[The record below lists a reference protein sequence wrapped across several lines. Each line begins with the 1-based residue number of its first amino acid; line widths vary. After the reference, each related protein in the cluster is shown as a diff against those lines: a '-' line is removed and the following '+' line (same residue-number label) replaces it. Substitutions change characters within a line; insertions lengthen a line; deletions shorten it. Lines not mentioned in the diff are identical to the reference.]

1 MREGRILRK
10 DAMSIKSR
18 LARTIAPVIGFCAL
32 AACSAAPEPQPVTD
46 LRTLAADEMAGR
58 LVGTPG
64 NARARAYIT
73 QRYAEIGLEPVGGSF
88 AHPFDFTRPTD
99 FRDPGSAPVE
109 MRGVNLIGMVEG
121 SGAGD
126 DVIVVTAHFD
136 HLGPA
141 EAGEIFNGADDNA
154 SGVAALLAA
163 AEAVSRRAPENDV
176 MFVAFDA
183 EEGGLNGARAF
194 MEDPPIDA
202 DRIAFNLNLDM
213 VGYSPDGDLWAV
225 GTYHYPVLEPIV
237 ARIAEN
243 AAVELKMGF
252 DRPTENRR
260 NDWTLLSDHAPF
272 HLAGVP
278 FLYLGVEDHAHYHQP
293 SDEFAVIPLD
303 FFLGA
308 VETATMTLRAVDAEL
323 DAITAAPS
331 RIEADAGG

>member
-1 MREGRILRK
+1 
-10 DAMSIKSR
+10 MSIKSR
-18 LARTIAPVIGFCAL
+18 LAPAIAPVVGLCAL
-32 AACSAAPEPQPVTD
+32 AACSAGPAPGAASEPQPVTD
-46 LRTLAADEMAGR
+46 LRILASDEMAGR

-64 NARARAYIT
+64 NARARDYIT
-73 QRYAEIGLEPVGGSF
+73 DRYEEIGLQPVGG
-88 AHPFDFTRPTD
+88 AYVHPFDFTRPTD
-99 FRDPGSAPVE
+99 FRDPGSAPVQ
-109 MRGVNLIGMVEG
+109 MRGVNLVGMVEG
-121 SGAGD
+121 SGGGD
-126 DVIVVTAHFD
+126 GVIVVTAHFD
-136 HLGPA
+136 HLGPG

-163 AEAVSRRAPENDV
+163 ADALSQQAPENDV

-194 MEDPPIDA
+194 MENPPIEA
-202 DRIAFNLNLDM
+202 RRIAFNLNLDM

-237 ARIAEN
+237 ARIAED

-252 DRPTENRR
+252 DRPTGNRR

-278 FLYLGVEDHAHYHQP
+278 FLYLGVEDQEHYHQA
-293 SDEFAVIPLD
+293 SDEFEIIPLD

-308 VETATMTLRAVDAEL
+308 VETAVSTLRAVDAEL

-331 RIEADAGG
+331 RLEAAGEAD